1 MRMRDNHINELI
13 MLQAL
18 SREVDHCDRQ
28 IYSVDLLA
36 CLLPWLTNECFGK
49 HYSLNPLF

>member
-1 MRMRDNHINELI
+1 MWMRDKHINELI

-28 IYSVDLLA
+28 ICSVELLA

-49 HYSLNPLF
+49 QYSLNPLF